1 MYSFQ
6 PLVDST
12 ANSHGMFYFWCM
24 LMVVLVSV
32 VIWLWNDGEFSGTPV
47 LFWIAFAAFTTMIG
61 YDVSFAPEKVYVNE
75 KVTGTLV
82 GFQPEGYSEK
92 SGKSRSDRHYMYV
105 VYEVNGNHVIL
116 KATEGVTYP
125 KTATLYKN

>member
-6 PLVDST
+6 PLIDTT

-32 VIWLWNDGEFSGTPV
+32 VIWLWNDRELSGTPL
-47 LFWIAFAAFTTMIG
+47 LFWIAFAVISTHIG
-61 YDVSFAPEKVYVNE
+61 YQASFAPETLYVNE